1 MQMTKAKRKAPSRVK
16 YEQAHPTVSCRVS
29 REVYDRLRA
38 ATEAKG
44 MSFADAL
51 KVGLG
56 LIEVQVATESK
67 VRWQGHDV
75 GYKKGYSEAE
85 QLYKVTYPCNVCKK
99 TLTVTSV
106 GEKEDIKKYMQE
118 QGWGHG
124 ECHKGRQ

>member
-1 MQMTKAKRKAPSRVK
+1 MTKAKRKAPSRVK
-16 YEQAHPTVSCRVS
+16 YEQAHPTVSGRVS

-56 LIEVQVATESK
+56 LIEVQVAAEAK

-75 GYKKGYSEAE
+75 GYKKGYSEAG
-85 QLYKVTYPCNVCKK
+85 QLYKVTYPCKVCGK
-99 TLTVTSV
+99 TIMVTSLA
-106 GEKEDIKKYMQE
+106 EKQAISKYMRE

-124 ECHKGRQ
+124 ACHKGTQ

>member
-1 MQMTKAKRKAPSRVK
+1 MPKATRKAPSRVK

-56 LIEVQVATESK
+56 LIEVQVAAEAK
-67 VRWQGHDV
+67 VRKEGHDV
-75 GYKKGYSEAE
+75 GYKKGCAEAE
-85 QLYKVTYPCNVCKK
+85 QLYKVTYPCKVCRE
-99 TLTVTSV
+99 TLTVTSLA
-106 GEKEDIKKYMQE
+106 EKQAISKYMQ
-118 QGWGHG
+118 QGWGHK
-124 ECHKGRQ
+124 ECHERRQ